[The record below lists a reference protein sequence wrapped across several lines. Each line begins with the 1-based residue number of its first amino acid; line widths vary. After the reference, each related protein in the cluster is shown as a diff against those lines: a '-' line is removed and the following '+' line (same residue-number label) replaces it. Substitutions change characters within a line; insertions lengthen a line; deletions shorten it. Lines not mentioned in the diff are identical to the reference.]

1 MERARV
7 VVVGGG
13 FWGCS
18 TLYHLAALGVRDCL
32 LVERGELAE
41 QTTGQA
47 AGMIGQLRG
56 SAVASRG
63 ATYGVEIL
71 RGLAAPAG
79 FREVGSVKVALT
91 AGREAELRRQV
102 AEGRALGLPVTL
114 VGPAEA
120 ARLAPGLDAARV
132 RLAAVVATD
141 GYVDPAATAR
151 ALAAEAEHRGARV
164 WRHTGVAALRVAR
177 DRIAGVETDR
187 GPVRAATVVLAAGPW
202 AGLLAATAGVRLP
215 LYPVRHQ
222 LAVTS
227 PLDGLPPD
235 FPLLRVPDA
244 CAYIRP
250 DGRQL
255 WFGRFERQPRSW
267 DPRRLAAGLE
277 AKDVPPGQGALA
289 TARRRLGEV
298 FPSLAATAVVHA
310 RAGLPG
316 FTPDGE
322 HLLGALTRPRGL
334 IVAAGCSATGIMDGL
349 AMGRC
354 AAELAA
360 GRRPFLDVS
369 AMDPL
374 RFGRRYASRAALQ
387 AACEGVYRN
396 YYSMRGGRV

>member
-1 MERARV
+1 VERARV

-18 TLYHLAALGVRDCL
+18 TLYHLTALGVPDCL

-56 SAVASRG
+56 SPVASRG
-63 ATYGVEIL
+63 ATYGVEVL
-71 RGLAAPAG
+71 RGLAGPTG

-102 AEGRALGLPVTL
+102 AEGQALGLPVTL
-114 VGPAEA
+114 AAPGEA
-120 ARLAPGLDAARV
+120 ARLAPGLDAARI
-132 RLAAVVATD
+132 RLAAVVASD
-141 GYVDPAATAR
+141 GYVDPAAAAR
-151 ALAAEAEHRGARV
+151 GLAAEAERRGARV
-164 WRHTGVAALRVAR
+164 WRQTRVSALRVTR
-177 DRIAGVETDR
+177 DRVTGIQTDR
-187 GPVRAATVVLAAGPW
+187 GPVRAAIVVLAAGPW
-202 AGLLAATAGVRLP
+202 AGLLAATADVRLP

-222 LAVTS
+222 LAVTA

-235 FPLLRVPDA
+235 FPLVRVPDA

-255 WFGRFERQPRSW
+255 WFGRFERRPLSW
-267 DPRRLAAGLE
+267 DPRRLATGLD
-277 AKDVPPGQGALA
+277 AKDVPPGPGALA
-289 TARRRLGEV
+289 TARRLLGAV
-298 FPSLAATAVVHA
+298 FPPLAATAVVQA

-322 HLLGALTRPRGL
+322 HLVGALARPRGL
-334 IVAAGCSATGIMDGL
+334 VVAAGCSATGIMDGL
-349 AMGRC
+349 AMGRV

-360 GRRPFLDVS
+360 GVRPFLDVS